1 MSAFTNVCPNS
12 TVILQFNK
20 GNKINLCSSPDSSD
34 RSQQGVPV
42 KNKRTRS
49 KHTHSQRDVDAA
61 VIMTSLKTFS
71 PKSNDGL
78 EQVDNSLDLDERS
91 FLSQGN
97 DDESSYHLDQPD
109 LQRRA
114 IDDIMADLTE
124 DENDQWV
131 RRTSISKGDKKRR
144 PVEENKQHDES
155 PVHLTRKK
163 AKAAG
168 IIVNKDGTRKRKEST
183 WI

>member
-49 KHTHSQRDVDAA
+49 KHTRSQRDMDAA

-78 EQVDNSLDLDERS
+78 EQVDNHLYLDERS
-91 FLSQGN
+91 NLSQGN
-97 DDESSYHLDQPD
+97 DDDDSC
-109 LQRRA
+109 RRA
-114 IDDIMADLTE
+114 IDDIVADLTE
-124 DENDQWV
+124 DENEQWV
-131 RRTSISKGDKKRR
+131 KRTSISKREKQRR
-144 PVEENKQHDES
+144 PVEEDKQLDES
-155 PVHLTRKK
+155 PVHLTRQK
-163 AKAAG
+163 AKASG
-168 IIVNKDGTRKRKEST
+168 IILDKEGNKRRKKLTENI
-183 WI
+183 WL